1 MIYFRWLK
9 RSEIFVSQ
17 YDPDYYVMV
26 CETWTPKDQQI
37 QQRITANYRYGDIAK
52 LSSHEKKED
61 LMFIAKTKNSIN
73 RGPDKSEVYEILRE
87 KQNDEN
93 SRIMDLR
100 KVNNGGLDF
109 GLEYHDWV

>member
-61 LMFIAKTKNSIN
+61 LMFIAKTKNSNN
-73 RGPDKSEVYEILRE
+73 REPDKSEVYEIIRE
-87 KQNDEN
+87 KQYVEN
-93 SRIMDLR
+93 SRIIELR
-100 KVNNGGLDF
+100 KLDDGGQELKHNTY
-109 GLEYHDWV
+109 EIR